1 MNTERKIMQEK
12 LTILLGS
19 GKMVSIDFVKQDG
32 TIRTINGRVG
42 VAKYTRGT
50 GRNPAARLDTPYITF
65 WETPK
70 PQDAQRNGQRRYRN
84 VNLTSIMTIRADGA
98 EWVVV

>member
-1 MNTERKIMQEK
+1 MMAERKIMQEK
-12 LTILLGS
+12 LTTLLGT
-19 GKMVSIDFVKQDG
+19 GKMVSVDFVKQDG

-42 VAKYTRGT
+42 VAKYTKGT

-65 WETPK
+65 WEAPK
-70 PQDAQRNGQRRYRN
+70 PQDEQREGQRRYRN
-84 VNLTSIMTIRADGA
+84 VNLNSILSIRANGA